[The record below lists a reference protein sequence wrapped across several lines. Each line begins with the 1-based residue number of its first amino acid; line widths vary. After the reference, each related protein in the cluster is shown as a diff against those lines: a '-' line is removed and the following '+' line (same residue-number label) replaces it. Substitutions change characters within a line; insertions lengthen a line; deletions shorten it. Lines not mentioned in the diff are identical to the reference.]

1 MKFEVISLLRGMEPI
16 TDLSFYGDRNIADAG
31 ARPASQK
38 PIAPTKLP
46 ETSVF
51 KSNPNTE
58 QVISASAI
66 APSLG

>member
-1 MKFEVISLLRGMEPI
+1 VKFVVISLLRGMEPI
-16 TDLSFYGDRNIADAG
+16 TDLGFYGDRNIADAG
-31 ARPASQK
+31 APPASHR

-46 ETSVF
+46 ETSIF

-58 QVISASAI
+58 QAISAPAI